1 MHRAIWSGTLQ
12 SAVLVTLKGDRPVG
26 WSPCESKIIKFWECE
41 TPPIC
46 RGYLVKLSLDTQ
58 SSLLGGF
65 QMHRA
70 IWSGTLQSAVL
81 VTLKGDRPVGW
92 SPCESKVIKFW
103 ECETPPIC
111 RGYLVKLS
119 LDTPKRIYFYLRNF
133 FKYLP
138 VYDFLDWQSSSGEPV
153 ATTSPP
159 CSPPSG
165 PKSTI

>member
-1 MHRAIWSGTLQ
+1 MGFGRVKRSPM
-12 SAVLVTLKGDRPVG
+12 DRG
-26 WSPCESKIIKFWECE
+26 HI
-41 TPPIC
+41 
-46 RGYLVKLSLDTQ
+46 VKLSLDTP

-103 ECETPPIC
+103 SVKRPDKS
-111 RGYLVKLS
+111 GYLVKLS
-119 LDTPKRIYFYLRNF
+119 LDTPERLYLRNF

-138 VYDFLDWQSSSGEPV
+138 VYDFLEWQSSSGAPV

-165 PKSTI
+165 PRSII